1 MRLCLADVVVV
12 PKPRQISLMLSVS
25 DLVFGKQV
33 KADGGHDDTQYRD
46 DERKILNRK
55 RFVSGASGRL
65 KTHKVK

>member
-1 MRLCLADVVVV
+1 MRVRWTDLVTI
-12 PKPRQISLMLSVS
+12 PKPRQISLMLSAS
-25 DLVFGKQV
+25 DLVLGKQV